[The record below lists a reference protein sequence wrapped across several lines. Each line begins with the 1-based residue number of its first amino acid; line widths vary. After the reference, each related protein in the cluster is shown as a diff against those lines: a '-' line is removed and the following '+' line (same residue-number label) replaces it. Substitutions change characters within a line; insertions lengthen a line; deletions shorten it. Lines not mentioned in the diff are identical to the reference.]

1 MDRGLKLGNA
11 GKASKVALLQL
22 VGTPSQ
28 IEWAEQ
34 IRQRASGEF
43 DRVSSALLAVARK
56 QSEQDRS
63 DTRAVV
69 AILEERRVGVLARVE
84 AGYFIRDW
92 QELTDQVLRVIR
104 KDPRYQAIRLVK
116 AERQRPPNP
125 VEGLMLPQQGLVK
138 GDLHCEH

>member
-11 GKASKVALLQL
+11 GKASKAAMLQL

-63 DTRAVV
+63 DTQAVV
-69 AILEERRVGVLARVE
+69 AILEERRVEVLARVE

-116 AERQRPPNP
+116 AERQRPLNP